1 MARIVKK
8 EDKVPFEIK
17 VDTRSI
23 WICMCG
29 LSNFQPFCDG
39 SHKKTINE
47 DHKIYVYEK
56 DCERVEVK
64 DWEIS
69 E

>member
-8 EDKVPFEIK
+8 EHKKPFEIK
-17 VDTRSI
+17 GGTQSI

-29 LSNFQPFCDG
+29 LSNSLPFCDN
-39 SHKKTINE
+39 SHKKIKDE
-47 DHKIYVYEK
+47 DDKIYVYEK
-56 DCERVEVK
+56 DGDRIEVK
-64 DWEIS
+64 NWEIS